1 MRVATIPNRYN
12 HKTCDNQGQRNAVF
26 FFVSKCYDH
35 KIYRHKIM
43 KELNFSVSYI

>member
-26 FFVSKCYDH
+26 FLSANVMTIKFAAIK
-35 KIYRHKIM
+35 
-43 KELNFSVSYI
+43 L